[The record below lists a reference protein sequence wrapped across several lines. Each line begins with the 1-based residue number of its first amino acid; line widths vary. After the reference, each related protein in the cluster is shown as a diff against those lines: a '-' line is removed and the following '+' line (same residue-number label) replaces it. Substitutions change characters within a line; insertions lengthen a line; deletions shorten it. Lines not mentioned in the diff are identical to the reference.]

1 MEVVIQIAPPAATES
16 VRAENPVAAVQRALG
31 RLKLKAEPQHPGI
44 NDPVLSTY
52 YKVEA
57 PDAQSAAK
65 VVEAV
70 RDLPSVAAAYVKPGD
85 APP

>member
-1 MEVVIQIAPPAATES
+1 MEVVIQIVPTARAAS
-16 VRAENPVAAVQRALG
+16 ARAESPLAAVQRAVA
-31 RLKLKAEPQHPGI
+31 KLALALEPQHPGI
-44 NDPVLSTY
+44 DDPVLSTY
-52 YKVEA
+52 YRVKA